1 VSKTV
6 NYDPLLDMNK
16 EKYRVMSVKET
27 KPPEGVPDG
36 LWHRYV
42 ISYDQ
47 GKINGMKRGT
57 LNAVTQHA
65 QAVAEALNQRAKC
78 KGSIYASR
86 YAIRSK

>member
-1 VSKTV
+1 V
-6 NYDPLLDMNK
+6 NYDPLILMNE

-27 KPPEGVPDG
+27 KPPEEGADG

-42 ISYDQ
+42 ISYGQ
-47 GKINGMKRGT
+47 GKINGMKLGT
-57 LNAVTQHA
+57 LNEVTQHA

-86 YAIRSK
+86 YAPRSKK